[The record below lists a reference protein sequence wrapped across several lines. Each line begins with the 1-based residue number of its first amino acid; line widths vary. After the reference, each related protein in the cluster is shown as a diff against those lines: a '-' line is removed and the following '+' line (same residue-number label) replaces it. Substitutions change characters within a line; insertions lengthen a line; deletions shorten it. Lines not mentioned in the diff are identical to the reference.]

1 MRTAASPA
9 RLPSS
14 SFRSTAV
21 GLPAHPAAPTVRGS
35 MDDAASRMALDRE
48 RTLVSRVRGQAD
60 SDAFEE
66 LYRFYLP
73 RIYGFIFRRVR
84 EHSTAED
91 LTSTT
96 FQRALEAM
104 ADPGFRN
111 ETLGGW
117 LYRVAA
123 NAVIDHFRAGRR
135 QVSMEAAY
143 PDAKSGGPAD
153 PRDHAADALAAAA
166 DRDEVR
172 RALSVLS
179 AGHRAV
185 LVLRF
190 YDQLDNTEMCAVLG
204 CSRPVLALRLHRA
217 IRAMRLAIARGSSD
231 VA

>member
-1 MRTAASPA
+1 
-9 RLPSS
+9 
-14 SFRSTAV
+14 
-21 GLPAHPAAPTVRGS
+21 
-35 MDDAASRMALDRE
+35 MDETASRMAPERE
-48 RTLVSRVRGQAD
+48 RALVARVRERAD

-66 LYRFYLP
+66 LYCFYLP
-73 RIYGFIFRRVR
+73 RLYGFIFRRVR
-84 EHSTAED
+84 DHSTAED
-91 LTSTT
+91 LTSLT

-104 ADPGFRN
+104 SEPGFRN

-117 LYRVAA
+117 LYRVAS
-123 NAVIDHFRAGRR
+123 NAVIDHVRAGRR
-135 QVSMEAAY
+135 HVPMELAY
-143 PDAKSGGPAD
+143 PDSEPGD

-172 RALSVLS
+172 RALSDLS

-190 YDQLDNTEMCAVLG
+190 YDQLDNSEMCAVLG

-217 IRAMRLAIARGSSD
+217 IRAMRVAIARGSSD